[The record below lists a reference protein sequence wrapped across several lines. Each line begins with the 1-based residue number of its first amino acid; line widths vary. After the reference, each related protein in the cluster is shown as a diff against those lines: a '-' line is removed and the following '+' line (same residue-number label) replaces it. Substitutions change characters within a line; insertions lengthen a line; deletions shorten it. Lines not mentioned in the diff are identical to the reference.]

1 MREIA
6 KSIRQA
12 IKPIHLVLGGL
23 LLVAG
28 LASWFGQPGKP
39 SLPQDPNAVKAMQ
52 LVQQHPAR
60 QAQTI
65 QQAIDDYIAKREAQG
80 RTLWVG
86 QWRVTPEGQDTYIVS
101 ILIREKESSE
111 WIERDFAWR
120 VNLRDQSL
128 RVVTLPAS
136 QFMPFHELPPLP
148 YQSEASP

>member
-1 MREIA
+1 MAQLLRGT
-6 KSIRQA
+6 
-12 IKPIHLVLGGL
+12 IKPIHFVLGGL

-28 LASWFGQPGKP
+28 LASWFGQPGRSP
-39 SLPQDPNAVKAMQ
+39 LPQDPNAAKALQ

-60 QAQTI
+60 QAPTI
-65 QQAIDDYIAKREAQG
+65 KQAIDDYIAKREAQG
-80 RTLWVG
+80 QTIWVG
-86 QWRVTPEGQDTYIVS
+86 QWRVAPEKRDIYIVS

-120 VNLRDQSL
+120 VNLRDRSL

-148 YQSEASP
+148 YQSETSP